1 MAKGSTASKT
11 AIWVLLS
18 LLILGL
24 AGFGATNLSGTVR
37 TVGSAG
43 DKLISVDDY
52 ARQLQQEIRT
62 LEQQSRQ
69 AIPFSQA
76 QAIGL
81 DRAVIQ
87 RLIATRSLDH
97 ETAQLGLSIGDTE
110 LRNRILQISAFTGID
125 GGFDREGYR
134 FSLEQAGLSEAE
146 FEVQL
151 REEVS
156 RTIVQGAILGGIEMP
171 VTYIDTLVN
180 YVGEQRS
187 FTWSLLDA
195 NDLTNPIPT
204 PDDSVLRTYYDGN
217 IDSFTLP
224 ETKQIT
230 YAWVTPNA
238 LLDDVDVDDAALQQA
253 YADRSEEFNQPERRF
268 VERLAFL
275 DQKSASDAA
284 AAIAAG
290 ESFDS
295 LVEARGL
302 SLGDVDLGDVSQSDL
317 EDAGAD
323 VFAAQVGAIVGPF
336 PSSLGPALFRVN
348 AVLAAQNTSFE
359 DAVEI
364 MKPQL
369 AMDRAIRLIEAQ
381 AESFDD
387 LLAGGATLEE
397 LTAETDMEI
406 GQIDWS
412 VQSTEDV
419 AAYEAFRQVAASVG
433 PNDFPEIER
442 LDDGGLFAVRL
453 DSVLPPRPAPF
464 EDIRAEI
471 EDQWRAEQISAQLS
485 AQLEEQVSQLA
496 TGSSFGD
503 LSLDAIVEEDLLRT
517 DFVPNTPPG
526 FMEDIFAMQ
535 IGEAQVIQSDAAALV
550 VRLDGIAPPAQD
562 GDAGTLRTQ
571 LAQRS
576 SQQLA
581 SDVFE
586 IYSADVT
593 RRAEPQIN
601 QQALQAVHVNFH

>member
-1 MAKGSTASKT
+1 
-11 AIWVLLS
+11 
-18 LLILGL
+18 
-24 AGFGATNLSGTVR
+24 
-37 TVGSAG
+37 
-43 DKLISVDDY
+43 
-52 ARQLQQEIRT
+52 
-62 LEQQSRQ
+62 
-69 AIPFSQA
+69 
-76 QAIGL
+76 
-81 DRAVIQ
+81 
-87 RLIATRSLDH
+87 
-97 ETAQLGLSIGDTE
+97 
-110 LRNRILQISAFTGID
+110 
-125 GGFDREGYR
+125 
-134 FSLEQAGLSEAE
+134 
-146 FEVQL
+146 
-151 REEVS
+151 
-156 RTIVQGAILGGIEMP
+156 
-171 VTYIDTLVN
+171 
-180 YVGEQRS
+180 
-187 FTWSLLDA
+187 
-195 NDLTNPIPT
+195 
-204 PDDSVLRTYYDGN
+204 
-217 IDSFTLP
+217 
-224 ETKQIT
+224 
-230 YAWVTPNA
+230 
-238 LLDDVDVDDAALQQA
+238 
-253 YADRSEEFNQPERRF
+253 
-268 VERLAFL
+268 
-275 DQKSASDAA
+275 
-284 AAIAAG
+284 
-290 ESFDS
+290 
-295 LVEARGL
+295 
-302 SLGDVDLGDVSQSDL
+302 
-317 EDAGAD
+317 
-323 VFAAQVGAIVGPF
+323 PF

-571 LAQRS
+571 LTQRS